1 MNRNLLILGLLLV
14 FGVVVWGGTGS
25 LSWHGSQTV
34 SLTTSNSGDTAKVIR
49 VSQFTGRDSF
59 DYIDSIAVVR
69 TTASDSSESLIK
81 FTSPLQVSR
90 ITLQTITGRPTAIDT
105 TIVYSCSL
113 DLGTNKFGFAWAA
126 PETGDDTLLATAIA
140 VLVDSINNTTAME
153 DTVLAEDSATYVKL
167 ISKFA
172 MDNLEGAAR
181 WTLDLGD
188 SLTEGQRDS
197 CDIEMVVDSL
207 VAKINADSIGGYVTA
222 VNLTDTAYT
231 VTSDVK
237 GRLFTVKFADTAQ
250 DTTIQVANKTSWSS
264 TTDTIALAHLVYPEH
279 TYRGVYAKFKILP
292 SATTGSGLGLVDS
305 GLLRFDSDF
314 IGIYKNIA
322 NDSLA
327 ALPCSLLI
335 KLPPTL
341 AADTILLENI
351 HLIYTIKDSLT
362 ETAVTADYR
371 ILIDY
376 VLTER

>member
-1 MNRNLLILGLLLV
+1 MNRKLLILGLL
-14 FGVVVWGGTGS
+14 FICGVVAWSGTGS
-25 LSWHGSQTV
+25 LSWHGFKSV

-59 DYIDSIAVVR
+59 DYIDSIAVV
-69 TTASDSSESLIK
+69 TDEGPDSSESLIK

-90 ITLQTITGRPTAIDT
+90 ITLQTITARPTAIDT

-126 PETGDDTLLATAIA
+126 PETEADTLLSTAIA

-153 DTVLAEDSATYVKL
+153 DSVLAEDSSTYVKL

-197 CDIEMVVDSL
+197 CDIEMVVDSM

-222 VNLTDTAYT
+222 ANLTDTAYT

-237 GRLFTVKFADTAQ
+237 GRMFTVKFADTAQ

-264 TTDTIALAHLVYPEH
+264 TTDTISLNKLTYPEH
-279 TYRGVYAKFKILP
+279 TYRGMYAKFKILP
-292 SATTGSGLGLVDS
+292 SAVTTAGLGLVDS
-305 GLLRFDSDF
+305 GLLRLTSDF
-314 IGIYKNIA
+314 IGIHKNLA

-327 ALPCSLLI
+327 ALPCSLVI

-341 AADTILLENI
+341 AADTIFLENV
-351 HLIYTIKDSLT
+351 HLVYTIKDSLT
-362 ETAVTADYR
+362 ETAITAAYR